1 MKAELSNLCV
11 FFDGSC
17 GNSKCNWFFRNH
29 QELMKVSDGITII
42 GSGAICCSVGGENNN
57 SSLHFS
63 NVDNVFA
70 PISRELFSSLSW
82 FYFFHCCITQQL
94 SSIPFWNIQQ
104 IQSQAIIWHQSG
116 ITKDH
121 LTVAKCVDDLSPTR
135 DRNHSLFTKYLSFD
149 RFCVSSQKK
158 VWRVKWNEGCFMCWF
173 LFLRIRF
180 VRKG

>member
-1 MKAELSNLCV
+1 
-11 FFDGSC
+11 
-17 GNSKCNWFFRNH
+17 
-29 QELMKVSDGITII
+29 MKVPDGTII
-42 GSGAICCSVGGENNN
+42 IESRAICCTVSGANNN

-63 NVDNVFA
+63 NIDNVFA
-70 PISRELFSSLSW
+70 PISCEIFSSLSW
-82 FYFFHCCITQQL
+82 FYFFHSCITQQL
-94 SSIPFWNIQQ
+94 LVISSVSFQNIQQ

-135 DRNHSLFTKYLSFD
+135 DRNQSLFTTYLSFD
-149 RFCVSSQKK
+149 RFCTSSQKK
-158 VWRVKWNEGCFMCWF
+158 VWRVKWNEGCFTCWF